1 LRKGIY
7 MFEGSF
13 GKHAKLAIPIY
24 VVLLLLLIGTS
35 IVSPTFRSTDNIV
48 NVISQFT
55 PLVIVA
61 IGQTIVLLLA
71 GIDLSVGSVISFAT
85 VVMALFSSSS
95 PVNLFLSVLLA
106 LAVGAA
112 NGLINGLGIVKFN
125 IPPLIMTLSTMSVL
139 KGVALFLM
147 PSPGG
152 MVSIE
157 FMEAMTQ
164 SWGPISVMG
173 ILVLV
178 LYGFF
183 FMMLSSTKT
192 GRYIYAA
199 GGDAASARK
208 IGIPVT
214 RITIL
219 GYTLSGILAAV
230 AGIVLAARI
239 FSGDP
244 IVGDRYS
251 MDSIAAVV
259 VGGTS
264 LFGGVGG
271 ILGTFGGAI
280 LISLTNNVLN
290 MLNIFAYYQYIIK
303 GVILV
308 LALFLFQ
315 AWGRKK

>member
-1 LRKGIY
+1 V
-7 MFEGSF
+7 FQGSF
-13 GKHAKLAIPIY
+13 VKHAKLAIPVY
-24 VVLLLLLIGTS
+24 VVLFILLIVTS
-35 IVSPTFRSTDNIV
+35 LISPTFRSIDNIV

-71 GIDLSVGSVISFAT
+71 GIDLSVGSVISFST
-85 VVMALFSSSS
+85 VIMALFSNNSSS
-95 PVNLFLSVLLA
+95 NLFLSIVLA

-112 NGLINGLGIVKFN
+112 TGIINGVGIVKFN

-139 KGVALFLM
+139 KGVSLFLM

-152 MVSIE
+152 MVSSG
-157 FMEAMTQ
+157 FADAMTQ
-164 SWGPISVMG
+164 SWGPLSVMG
-173 ILVLV
+173 ILIVV

-183 FMMLSSTKT
+183 FILLSSTKT
-192 GRYIYAA
+192 GRYIYAV
-199 GGDAASARK
+199 GGDAANSRK
-208 IGIPVT
+208 LGIPVT

-244 IVGDRYS
+244 IVGDTYS

-264 LFGGVGG
+264 LFGGIGG
-271 ILGTFGGAI
+271 IIGTFAGAI
-280 LISLTNNVLN
+280 LIALTNNVLN
-290 MLNIFAYYQYIIK
+290 MLNVFAYYQYIVK

-315 AWGRKK
+315 IWGRKK

>member
-1 LRKGIY
+1 MLQ
-7 MFEGSF
+7 GSF
-13 GKHAKLAIPIY
+13 VKHAKLAIPIY
-24 VVLLLLLIGTS
+24 IVLLLLLIITS
-35 IVSPTFRSTDNIV
+35 IISPTFRSVDNIV

-85 VVMALFSSSS
+85 VIMALFSSSS
-95 PVNLFLSVLLA
+95 PINLFLSILFA
-106 LAVGAA
+106 LVVGAA
-112 NGLINGLGIVKFN
+112 IGIINGLGIVKFN

-152 MVSIE
+152 MVSMG
-157 FMEAMTQ
+157 FMEIMTQ
-164 SWGPISVMG
+164 SWGTLSVMG
-173 ILVLV
+173 ILVLI

-199 GGDAASARK
+199 GGDAANARK

-219 GYTLSGILAAV
+219 GYTLSGVLAAV

-244 IVGDRYS
+244 IVGDSYS

-264 LFGGVGG
+264 LFGGIGG
-271 ILGTFGGAI
+271 ILGTFAGAI

-290 MLNIFAYYQYIIK
+290 MLNVFAYYQYIVK